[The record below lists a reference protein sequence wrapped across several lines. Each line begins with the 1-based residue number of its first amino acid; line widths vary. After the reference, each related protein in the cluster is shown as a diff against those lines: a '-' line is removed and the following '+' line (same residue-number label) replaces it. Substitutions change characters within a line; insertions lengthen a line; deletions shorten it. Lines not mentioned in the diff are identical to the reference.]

1 MTIDQ
6 TKEAIRLA
14 QGSWDLFEHF
24 MRGQTVGMYPDG
36 STDFYEDDVHRFIRN
51 NTPRGTNATN
61 IIKIVKIN

>member
-1 MTIDQ
+1 MTTEQ

-36 STDFYEDDVHRFIRN
+36 STDWYEDDVHRFIRN
-51 NTPRGTNATN
+51 NTPMGANATD
-61 IIKIVKIN
+61 IIRIVKIN